1 MTITTHTPS
10 PESTHARRPEAESI
24 RPSSLRAR
32 RDRRSLTLIDRIAL
46 TVGVALVTWSR
57 RPRIADR
64 RDELERRVH
73 RRMSDEQRERRQV
86 QLMLQ
91 CLPPR

>member
-1 MTITTHTPS
+1 MTITTHTHS
-10 PESTHARRPEAESI
+10 PESTRQRRPEAEPI
-24 RPSSLRAR
+24 RPSSTRAR
-32 RDRRSLTLIDRIAL
+32 RGGRRLTLIDRIAL
-46 TVGVALVTWSR
+46 AVGVALVTWSR

-73 RRMSDEQRERRQV
+73 RRMSEEQRETRQL

>member
-1 MTITTHTPS
+1 MTTHPM
-10 PESTHARRPEAESI
+10 STQPRRPEAEPI
-24 RPSSLRAR
+24 RPSTRRVAR
-32 RDRRSLTLIDRIAL
+32 RGRTASLIDRIAL
-46 TVGVALVTWSR
+46 AVGVALVTWSR

-73 RRMSDEQRERRQV
+73 RRMSDEQREARQLK
-86 QLMLQ
+86 LMLQ

>member
-1 MTITTHTPS
+1 MTVTTHTPV
-10 PESTHARRPEAESI
+10 PQSTHERRPEAESI
-24 RPSSLRAR
+24 RPSSTRVR
-32 RDRRSLTLIDRIAL
+32 RGGRSLTLIDRIAL
-46 TVGVALVTWSR
+46 AAGVALVTWSR

-64 RDELERRVH
+64 RDEFERRVH
-73 RRMSDEQRERRQV
+73 RRMSDEQRGTRQL